1 VEVYRLADELGV
13 STVEIISAMEK
24 LDIPFQLPNPSVS
37 IDDAQKI
44 KASFKKGSGFSFK
57 NISFFIA
64 AVVSLTFVLSINSDR
79 VFADDT
85 APPPVATASEPT
97 VSSLLAF
104 KEQVV
109 VASEAI
115 KDSFTVMVQEK
126 LIDLGLLSGPAT
138 GINDKVTQE
147 AIKSFQEKAGLEKI
161 DGMVGP
167 ETLPKLLQG
176 EAAYTTSATSTS
188 NENGPVW
195 GDDQLQFMRV
205 NGTYMDVLWGH
216 ITHDKPIDTFQ
227 LYVDGELH
235 TTLDANGCMNSCSS
249 TSGDMRF
256 KINGLAVETTYEFEV
271 VACDSDNNCSS
282 NNPTT
287 TQSTVDKTPVWDE
300 SLPLTVSEL
309 GTRFNLN
316 IPVGAVTD
324 DVDVAYYEVYV
335 NHALSTYR
343 TISDTRLFVLPKN
356 DMTCGQQEVY
366 IIAYDTIGQSSK
378 SPTTTF
384 TRNECG
390 TTVAASPTTTTTTLP
405 GTPSITITASEVSDG
420 DTSSDS
426 SLSLTFT
433 TSASTTDFA
442 AGDVSVSGGTLS
454 NFAGSGTTYT
464 ATFTPTAQG
473 ATTIDVASSTFTNAS
488 TGVDNTAATQ
498 FNWTYSTAPTMT
510 ITAAE
515 VNDGNSSAD
524 TSLSVTFTASQS
536 TTNFTAGDVVV
547 SGGTLSNFSGSG
559 TTYTATFTPS
569 AEGATT
575 IDVAGGTFTNAFG
588 TNNTAATQFN
598 WTYVDV
604 VTAYA
609 FERLGII
616 LENSNSNPAPS
627 DTNTVDQDVI
637 TIDDI
642 SEYGVVHIGVNFN
655 QCSTFDIGSS
665 TTRDMLEDSASLT
678 KIKQYIE
685 LGGVVW
691 FNVEWWNGNPSERA
705 CSDKSNIN
713 AMMTLL
719 GTTIR
724 ASTDQAFVGNADR
737 STDPAVVASNFP
749 TTENHDASVI
759 WTGGT
764 PVYTIENGTKALSVY
779 EKIGNGILFVQGDTN
794 IFSGPLYPTTYY
806 DALRELVLNS

>member
-1 VEVYRLADELGV
+1 VVEVYRLADELGV

-287 TQSTVDKTPVWDE
+287 TQSTVDKPPVWDE

-390 TTVAASPTTTTTTLP
+390 TTVAASPTTTTTTTTTTLP
-405 GTPSITITASEVSDG
+405 DTPSITITASEVSDG

-515 VNDGNSSAD
+515 VNDGDSSAD

-536 TTNFTAGDVVV
+536 TTNFAAGDVVV

-575 IDVAGGTFTNAFG
+575 IDVAVNTFTNAFG

-598 WTYVDV
+598 WTYVVSQKLATCGDSTTSANRWVVSVIDEDNDFVSPNTVWSSFRSSYPDRCFHLLGPGTYVVSSNLQSSQLRYNGVTWNDEVLAGTAFRYLVNRDNGYTPHRSDWWDLIGADV
-604 VTAYA
+604 LPSGAKIALCIDNSGSMTISTVQASVDYFVEQATAAGVTI
-609 FERLGII
+609 F
-616 LENSNSNPAPS
+616 APS
-627 DTNTVDQDVI
+627 AGGFTNYNCTGMGGEDW
-637 TIDDI
+637 I
-642 SEYGVVHIGVNFN
+642 SGH
-655 QCSTFDIGSS
+655 
-665 TTRDMLEDSASLT
+665 
-678 KIKQYIE
+678 
-685 LGGVVW
+685 
-691 FNVEWWNGNPSERA
+691 NV
-705 CSDKSNIN
+705 
-713 AMMTLL
+713 AM
-719 GTTIR
+719 
-724 ASTDQAFVGNADR
+724 D
-737 STDPAVVASNFP
+737 
-749 TTENHDASVI
+749 
-759 WTGGT
+759 
-764 PVYTIENGTKALSVY
+764 
-779 EKIGNGILFVQGDTN
+779 
-794 IFSGPLYPTTYY
+794 
-806 DALRELVLNS
+806 

>member
-1 VEVYRLADELGV
+1 
-13 STVEIISAMEK
+13 MEK
-24 LDIPFQLPNPSVS
+24 LGVPVELPNPSMS
-37 IDDAQKI
+37 IDDAQRI
-44 KASFKKGSGFSFK
+44 RASFKKRSGFSFK
-57 NISFFIA
+57 NTSLFIS
-64 AVVSLTFVLSINSDR
+64 AVVSLTLVLSISSDR

-85 APPPVATASEPT
+85 APPQVITSSNSTVSEPT
-97 VSSLLAF
+97 VSSLLSL

-109 VASEAI
+109 VTSEAI
-115 KDSFTVMVQEK
+115 RDSFTVMVQEK
-126 LIDLGLLSGPAT
+126 LIDLGLLSGTAT

-167 ETLPKLLQG
+167 ETLPKLLLG

-235 TTLDANGCMNSCSS
+235 TTLDANDCMNSCSS

-256 KINGLAVETTYEFEV
+256 IIEGLAVETAYEFEV
-271 VACDSDNNCSS
+271 VACDSDNNCSA

-287 TQSTVDKTPVWDE
+287 TQSTVDKPPVWDE

-324 DVDVAYYEVYV
+324 DVEVSYYEVYV
-335 NHALSTYR
+335 NGALSTFR

-378 SPTTTF
+378 SPITTF

-433 TSASTTDFA
+433 TSANTTDFA

-454 NFAGSGTTYT
+454 NFSGSGTTYT

-515 VNDGNSSAD
+515 VSDGDTSSD

-536 TTNFTAGDVVV
+536 TTNFAAGDVSV

-598 WTYVDV
+598 WTYSTTPASTTSANRWVIAVIDETGGAYNCAGSGPNAFPGPLHNGICDVDGAWGEFR
-604 VTAYA
+604 TLWPNRK
-609 FERLGII
+609 FFLIE
-616 LENSNSNPAPS
+616 PS
-627 DTNTVDQDVI
+627 RDSEVGGNTVYLDSI
-637 TIDDI
+637 GLSYDI
-642 SEYGVVHIGVNFN
+642 KNYTNIKMPTAFVTEVQAGEKAVYIQSTSRHVSGYGVTDWWSKIG
-655 QCSTFDIGSS
+655 GSS
-665 TTRDMLEDSASLT
+665 LPSGAEVILWIDNSSSMFTSTVQAEYDAFQTAAAAANITVREVTNLT
-678 KIKQYIE
+678 
-685 LGGVVW
+685 
-691 FNVEWWNGNPSERA
+691 
-705 CSDKSNIN
+705 
-713 AMMTLL
+713 M
-719 GTTIR
+719 
-724 ASTDQAFVGNADR
+724 DQ
-737 STDPAVVASNFP
+737 
-749 TTENHDASVI
+749 
-759 WTGGT
+759 GGT
-764 PVYTIENGTKALSVY
+764 LAREDWINP
-779 EKIGNGILFVQGDTN
+779 FD
-794 IFSGPLYPTTYY
+794 PDYP
-806 DALRELVLNS
+806 

>member
-1 VEVYRLADELGV
+1 MVEVYKLADELGV
-13 STVEIISAMEK
+13 SSIEIISAMEK
-24 LDIPFQLPNPSVS
+24 LDIPVQLPNPSVS
-37 IDDAQKI
+37 INDAQKI

-64 AVVSLTFVLSINSDR
+64 AVVSLTIVLSINSDR

-109 VASEAI
+109 VTSEAI
-115 KDSFTVMVQEK
+115 RDSFTVMVQEK
-126 LIDLGLLSGPAT
+126 LIDLGLLSGTAT

-227 LYVDGELH
+227 LYIDGELH
-235 TTLDANGCMNSCSS
+235 STIEANDCMNSCSS
-249 TSGDMRF
+249 TSSDMRF
-256 KINGLAVETTYEFEV
+256 IIEGLAVETTYELEV
-271 VACDSDNNCSS
+271 IACDSDNNCSA

-287 TQSTVDKTPVWDE
+287 TQSTVDKPPVWDE

-335 NHALSTYR
+335 NGALSTFR

-390 TTVAASPTTTTTTLP
+390 TTVAASPATTTTTTTTIP
-405 GTPSITITASEVSDG
+405 GTPSITITAAEVSDG

-442 AGDVSVSGGTLS
+442 AGDVTVSGGTLS
-454 NFAGSGTTYT
+454 NFSGSGTTYT
-464 ATFTPTAQG
+464 ATFTPTAVG

-515 VNDGNSSAD
+515 VSDGGTSSD
-524 TSLSVTFTASQS
+524 SSLSVTFTASQS
-536 TTNFTAGDVVV
+536 TTNFAAGDVVV

-569 AEGATT
+569 APGATT
-575 IDVAGGTFTNAFG
+575 IDVAGSTFTNAFG

-598 WTYVDV
+598 WTYSTTSASTTSANRWVIAVIDETHGAFACAGSGAVGATFSGPVHNGICDVDGAWGEFR
-604 VTAYA
+604 TLWPNRKFFLIEPWAAYDYSGRPPYTNVSSLSPSINN
-609 FERLGII
+609 ESNI
-616 LENSNSNPAPS
+616 LFPS
-627 DTNTVDQDVI
+627 DFLTEAASGEKAVYIQ
-637 TIDDI
+637 
-642 SEYGVVHIGVNFN
+642 
-655 QCSTFDIGSS
+655 ST
-665 TTRDMLEDSASLT
+665 R
-678 KIKQYIE
+678 
-685 LGGVVW
+685 
-691 FNVEWWNGNPSERA
+691 N
-705 CSDKSNIN
+705 
-713 AMMTLL
+713 
-719 GTTIR
+719 
-724 ASTDQAFVGNADR
+724 
-737 STDPAVVASNFP
+737 
-749 TTENHDASVI
+749 
-759 WTGGT
+759 TGGT
-764 PVYTIENGTKALSVY
+764 NWWS
-779 EKIGNGILFVQGDTN
+779 KIGGSSLPSGAEVILWVDNSGSLNTSKVQAEYNAFKAAAAAANVTVTEVTTLTN
-794 IFSGPLYPTTYY
+794 TYPGGSLFKEDWINPFDPDYP
-806 DALRELVLNS
+806 

>member
-1 VEVYRLADELGV
+1 MVEVYKLADELGV
-13 STVEIISAMEK
+13 SSIEIFSVMEK
-24 LDIPFQLPNPSVS
+24 LDIPIQLPNPSVS
-37 IDDAQKI
+37 INDAQKI
-44 KASFKKGSGFSFK
+44 KSNYKKGSRFSFK
-57 NISFFIA
+57 NTSLFIS
-64 AVVSLTFVLSINSDR
+64 AVVSLTLVLSINSDR

-85 APPPVATASEPT
+85 APPSPIATVSEPT
-97 VSSLLAF
+97 VSSLLSL

-115 KDSFTVMVQEK
+115 KDSFTVMAQEK
-126 LIDLGLLSGPAT
+126 LIDLELLSGPAT
-138 GINDKVTQE
+138 GVNDKVTQE
-147 AIKSFQEKAGLEKI
+147 AIMSFQEKAGLEI
-161 DGMVGP
+161 DGMVGS
-167 ETLPKLLQG
+167 ETLPKLLLG
-176 EAAYTTSATSTS
+176 EAAYTTTAPPTS
-188 NENGPVW
+188 NSKGPVW
-195 GDDQLQFMRV
+195 GDDQLKFMRV

-216 ITHDKPIDTFQ
+216 VTHDKPIDTFQ

-235 TTLDANGCMNSCSS
+235 STLDANDCVNSCSS

-256 KINGLAVETTYEFEV
+256 KIDGLTVDVTYEFEV
-271 VACDSDNNCSS
+271 VACDSDNNCSA

-287 TQSTVDKTPVWDE
+287 TQSTVDKPPIWDE

-324 DVDVAYYEVYV
+324 DIEVSYYEVYV
-335 NHALSTYR
+335 NGALSTFR

-390 TTVAASPTTTTTTLP
+390 TTVAASPTTTTTIP

-454 NFAGSGTTYT
+454 NFSGSGTTYT

-473 ATTIDVASSTFTNAS
+473 ATTIDVASSTFTDAS

-498 FNWTYSTAPTMT
+498 FNWTYSTAPTIA
-510 ITAAE
+510 ITASE
-515 VNDGNSSAD
+515 VSDGDTSSD
-524 TSLSVTFTASQS
+524 SSLSVTFTASQS
-536 TTNFTAGDVVV
+536 TTNFAAGDVVV

-569 AEGATT
+569 AAGATT
-575 IDVAGGTFTNAFG
+575 IDVAGGAFTNAFS

-598 WTYVDV
+598 WTYTESSKLATCGDSTTNANRWV
-604 VTAYA
+604 VAVIDEDQPGRFSISGA
-609 FERLGII
+609 WERPGFGPLGFRDSYPNRCFHV
-616 LENSNSNPAPS
+616 LEPFRALNYNFSTPNGINSNLSIPPS
-627 DTNTVDQDVI
+627 F
-637 TIDDI
+637 I
-642 SEYGVVHIGVNFN
+642 SE
-655 QCSTFDIGSS
+655 
-665 TTRDMLEDSASLT
+665 LSA
-678 KIKQYIE
+678 
-685 LGGVVW
+685 
-691 FNVEWWNGNPSERA
+691 
-705 CSDKSNIN
+705 
-713 AMMTLL
+713 
-719 GTTIR
+719 GTTFHARVSRMDQHNTISGTSDWWDLIGASVLPSGAKIGLCVDNSGSMY
-724 ASTDQAFVGNADR
+724 ASTVQDSLDLFEQKAAAAGVTITPGNNAD
-737 STDPAVVASNFP
+737 S
-749 TTENHDASVI
+749 
-759 WTGGT
+759 
-764 PVYTIENGTKALSVY
+764 
-779 EKIGNGILFVQGDTN
+779 
-794 IFSGPLYPTTYY
+794 TTYY
-806 DALRELVLNS
+806 CSGMSGHEWISGLTIDIN

>member
-1 VEVYRLADELGV
+1 MVEVYRLADELGV
-13 STVEIISAMEK
+13 SSIEIISAMEK
-24 LDIPFQLPNPSVS
+24 LDIPVQLPNPSVS
-37 IDDAQKI
+37 INDAQKI

-85 APPPVATASEPT
+85 APPQVITFSNLKVSEPT

-115 KDSFTVMVQEK
+115 RDSFTVMVQEK
-126 LIDLGLLSGPAT
+126 LIDLGLLSGPTT

-147 AIKSFQEKAGLEKI
+147 AIMSFQEKAGLEI
-161 DGMVGP
+161 DGMVGS
-167 ETLPKLLQG
+167 ETLPKLLLG
-176 EAAYTTSATSTS
+176 EAAYTTTAPLTS
-188 NENGPVW
+188 NSNGPVW
-195 GDDQLQFMRV
+195 RDDQLKFMRV

-235 TTLDANGCMNSCSS
+235 TTLDANDCMNSCSS
-249 TSGDMRF
+249 TSSDMRF
-256 KINGLAVETTYEFEV
+256 KINGLAVETTHEFEV
-271 VACDSDNNCSS
+271 VACDSDNNCSA
-282 NNPTT
+282 NNPTI
-287 TQSTVDKTPVWDE
+287 TQSTVDKPPVWDE

-324 DVDVAYYEVYV
+324 DIEVSYYEVYV
-335 NHALSTYR
+335 NHALSTFR

-442 AGDVSVSGGTLS
+442 AGDVTVSGGTLS

-515 VNDGNSSAD
+515 VNDGDSSAD

-536 TTNFTAGDVVV
+536 TTNFAAGDVVV

-569 AEGATT
+569 AAGATT
-575 IDVAGGTFTNAFG
+575 IDVAGSTFTNAFS

-598 WTYVDV
+598 WTYVVSKLVTCGDSTTSANRWV
-604 VTAYA
+604 VSVINEDDEFTNANAAWNSFRGSYPNRCFHLLGPAVPVSSPNLQTAQLSYNGVSWADEVTAGTAY
-609 FERLGII
+609 RY
-616 LENSNSNPAPS
+616 
-627 DTNTVDQDVI
+627 Q
-637 TIDDI
+637 
-642 SEYGVVHIGVNFN
+642 VNN
-655 QCSTFDIGSS
+655 
-665 TTRDMLEDSASLT
+665 DSGR
-678 KIKQYIE
+678 I
-685 LGGVVW
+685 
-691 FNVEWWNGNPSERA
+691 
-705 CSDKSNIN
+705 
-713 AMMTLL
+713 
-719 GTTIR
+719 
-724 ASTDQAFVGNADR
+724 ADR
-737 STDPAVVASNFP
+737 SDWWDLIGADVLPSGARISLCIDNSGSMNIETVRASKDYFVEQATAAGVTVFAVNGHGAYACPGISNEDWISDHNVAM
-749 TTENHDASVI
+749 D
-759 WTGGT
+759 
-764 PVYTIENGTKALSVY
+764 
-779 EKIGNGILFVQGDTN
+779 
-794 IFSGPLYPTTYY
+794 
-806 DALRELVLNS
+806 

>member
-1 VEVYRLADELGV
+1 MLFVVEVYKLADELGV
-13 STVEIISAMEK
+13 SSIEIFSVMEK
-24 LDIPFQLPNPSVS
+24 LDIPVQLPNPSVS

-44 KASFKKGSGFSFK
+44 KSNFKKGSGFSFK
-57 NISFFIA
+57 NTSLFIS
-64 AVVSLTFVLSINSDR
+64 AVVSLTLFLSINSDR

-85 APPPVATASEPT
+85 APPSPIATVSEPT
-97 VSSLLAF
+97 VSSLLSL

-126 LIDLGLLSGPAT
+126 LIDLALLNGPAT
-138 GINDKVTQE
+138 GVNDKVTQE
-147 AIKSFQEKAGLEKI
+147 AIMSFQEKAGLEI
-161 DGMVGP
+161 DGMVGS
-167 ETLPKLLQG
+167 ETLPKLLLG
-176 EAAYTTSATSTS
+176 EAAYTTTAPLTS
-188 NENGPVW
+188 NSNGPVW
-195 GDDQLQFMRV
+195 RDDQLKFMRV
-205 NGTYMDVLWGH
+205 NGTYLDVLWGH
-216 ITHDKPIDTFQ
+216 VTHDKPIDTFQ

-235 TTLDANGCMNSCSS
+235 STLDANGCVNSCSS

-256 KINGLAVETTYEFEV
+256 KIDGLTVDATYEFEV
-271 VACDSDNNCSS
+271 VACDSDNNCSA

-287 TQSTVDKTPVWDE
+287 TQSTVDKPPVWDE

-324 DVDVAYYEVYV
+324 DVEVSYYEVYV
-335 NHALSTYR
+335 NGALSTFR

-390 TTVAASPTTTTTTLP
+390 TTVAASPTTTTTIP

-454 NFAGSGTTYT
+454 NFSGSGTTYT

-473 ATTIDVASSTFTNAS
+473 ATTIDVASSTFTDAS

-498 FNWTYSTAPTMT
+498 FNWTYSTAPTIA
-510 ITAAE
+510 ITASE
-515 VNDGNSSAD
+515 VSDGD
-524 TSLSVTFTASQS
+524 TSSDSSLSLTFTASQS
-536 TTNFTAGDVVV
+536 TTNFAAGDVVV

-575 IDVAGGTFTNAFG
+575 IDVAANTFTNAFS

-598 WTYVDV
+598 WTYAVFSKLATCGDSTTNANRWV
-604 VTAYA
+604 VAVIDEDQNGRFSISSNWTSDNSTPGFRDSYPNRCFHVLEPFRAYNMNFSTPNGIDSNLSIPPAFISELSAGTTFHARVSRMDQYNTISGTSDWWDLIGASVLPSGAKIGLCIDNSGSMYSSTVQDSLDLFEQKAAAAGVTITPGNNGDSTAYYSYYCSGMSVH
-609 FERLGII
+609 EWISGLK
-616 LENSNSNPAPS
+616 
-627 DTNTVDQDVI
+627 
-637 TIDDI
+637 ID
-642 SEYGVVHIGVNFN
+642 
-655 QCSTFDIGSS
+655 
-665 TTRDMLEDSASLT
+665 
-678 KIKQYIE
+678 
-685 LGGVVW
+685 
-691 FNVEWWNGNPSERA
+691 
-705 CSDKSNIN
+705 IN
-713 AMMTLL
+713 
-719 GTTIR
+719 
-724 ASTDQAFVGNADR
+724 
-737 STDPAVVASNFP
+737 
-749 TTENHDASVI
+749 
-759 WTGGT
+759 
-764 PVYTIENGTKALSVY
+764 
-779 EKIGNGILFVQGDTN
+779 
-794 IFSGPLYPTTYY
+794 
-806 DALRELVLNS
+806 